1 MCVFC
6 DIIEGKIPSYKIYE
20 DEQVI
25 AILDI
30 AEASKGHTLV
40 ITKKHYESFMDV
52 DKKTLEHLIGVVQ
65 DLAKHIEAKTDC
77 KGLNI
82 LTNVN
87 EVSGQSVKHLHFHII
102 PRYDEHDHL
111 NVGFIQHEVTD
122 LEEVYELLKTK

>member
-20 DEQVI
+20 DDQVI

-40 ITKKHYESFMDV
+40 ITKKHFESFLDV
-52 DKKTLEHLIGVVQ
+52 DKESLRHLITVVQ
-65 DLAKHIEAKTDC
+65 DLARHIQTKTGC
-77 KGLNI
+77 GGVNI

-102 PRYDEHDHL
+102 PRYDENDHL
-111 NVGFIQHEVTD
+111 NVGFIEHEVTD
-122 LEEVYELLKTK
+122 LEEVYELLKTE